1 MNTQWPLQDAR
12 NHLSDVVKRARN
24 DGPQT
29 ITLHGEP
36 AVVVLS
42 VEQFRTLTRTN
53 QTLSEF
59 FADSPLRGLDLEVER
74 DRHDVGR
81 DASL

>member
-1 MNTQWPLQDAR
+1 MNTQWPLQEAR

-42 VEQFRTLTRTN
+42 VEQFRTLTRPN

-74 DRHDVGR
+74 DHHDVGR
-81 DASL
+81 DVSL

>member
-1 MNTQWPLQDAR
+1 MNAQWPLQEAR
-12 NHLSDVVKRARN
+12 NHLSDVVKRTRN

-42 VEQFRTLTRTN
+42 VEQFRTLTRPN
-53 QTLSEF
+53 HTLSEF
-59 FADSPLRGLDLEVER
+59 FANSPLRGLDLEVER

-81 DASL
+81 DISL